1 MYLTLDDYKQLITS
15 EDLDIVQQADETVRT
30 NAETA
35 AIEYF
40 SGYLRGR
47 YDVDALFART
57 GTDRDPV
64 LVQFLIDAVLYTLH
78 SSLPGNM
85 MPEIRKERKDE
96 LDKWL
101 LDVQKGIVQPDF
113 PTLNTDEETD
123 TGRPVKFGSNTK
135 LNSTW

>member
-1 MYLTLDDYKQLITS
+1 MFLTDADYKQLITPD
-15 EDLDIVQQADETVRT
+15 DLDVVQQADTTVRES
-30 NAETA
+30 AETA

-47 YDVDALFART
+47 YDVVTLFART
-57 GTDRDPV
+57 GTARDPV
-64 LVQFLIDAVLYTLH
+64 LIQFLIDAVLYTLH

-101 LDVQKGIVQPDF
+101 LNVQKGTTQPDF
-113 PTLNTDEETD
+113 PTLITD
-123 TGRPVKFGSNTK
+123 TSSDAGNPVKFGSNSK
-135 LNSTW
+135 LKSNW